1 MANKLSD
8 GFSAKIKS
16 VLGIEGEVLP
26 TIRPMLNYTC
36 ANITIGG
43 AGYPINVYNQQ
54 FLSYVEGLSTRQSGK
69 ISLIS
74 DFFILSSFFP

>member
-54 FLSYVEGLSTRQSGK
+54 FWS
-69 ISLIS
+69 
-74 DFFILSSFFP
+74 